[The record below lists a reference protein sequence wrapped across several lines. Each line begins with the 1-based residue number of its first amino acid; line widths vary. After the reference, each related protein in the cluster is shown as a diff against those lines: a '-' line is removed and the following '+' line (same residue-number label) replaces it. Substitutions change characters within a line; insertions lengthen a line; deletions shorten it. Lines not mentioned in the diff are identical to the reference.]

1 LDDFLD
7 ELELGHTGTEESRKP
22 FHMILDKNKDDR
34 LQWLKEVST
43 TLIEQSRARTNV
55 QRSNLK
61 LYRGVSTS
69 SNDKAKSRDYR
80 GPRLSKIQKFVVNH
94 LHDLTETKVSQMAK
108 IKPVVEVLPVNDEHK
123 DAESAKVTN
132 MIIKHLFRINNLDFI
147 TQKMQR
153 LARIAG
159 ESYLWIDWDEAAG
172 DLHPS
177 YVAAKDQGLT
187 GKVALEDGSQFDMD
201 QPLKTG
207 DVKYKIEFPW
217 RVFLQ
222 RTSDICDSEYVFRVK
237 IVPTETLKKDYP
249 KSAKKI
255 NESQDLKTFDIEA
268 LRDRILEEH
277 TVVYEFHHKKTKYVP
292 EGFKAVF
299 TEDVTLEEGAHPFSH
314 GELPFVRLTDLDI
327 PDVLNG
333 VSKYETVGP
342 MQNMYNNL
350 STIIA
355 KNIYLTSHAKWV
367 MPRGAAKIEQ
377 LGNDT
382 TVVQYQ
388 GAVAPT
394 MAQVRPN
401 AREVYEFR
409 ALIKD
414 EMQTIFG
421 NHGVSRGEIPK
432 GITASS
438 ALQFLNE
445 LETQRASTEITKHG
459 FMIRDIARMTIAI
472 AGDMY
477 DVEDGRMVRIVGENN
492 KFAIRSFDTAHLHK
506 SYDIRFD
513 NSSGIPESTAGKH
526 QRVLDAMQRTPN
538 AFSGERWAE
547 LLDLSNTEKMTT
559 LLTEAV
565 RSADAENDDLS
576 AGRYV
581 SPPEEWEDHI
591 VHWESHS
598 KYVQSRHFKED
609 LPPQQKAAFLDHL
622 FWTEEAMLDK
632 MPQNSNFE
640 ATLATLKLF
649 PLRAHSNY
657 RAPRSLEQQAMEAQL
672 GAAQIPGQDPAEL
685 KKVADLEKQ

>member
-1 LDDFLD
+1 MDFLD
-7 ELELGHTGTEESRKP
+7 ELEIGVGASEESRKP
-22 FHMILDKNKDDR
+22 FHTVLKSNKDDR
-34 LQWLKEVST
+34 HQWLKEVVN
-43 TLIEQSRARTNV
+43 TLIEQSRARTET
-55 QRSNLK
+55 QRNNLR
-61 LYRGVSTS
+61 LYRGI
-69 SNDKAKSRDYR
+69 SNKASEKARYRDYR

-94 LHDLTETKVSQMAK
+94 LHDLTETKVSQMSR

-132 MIIKHLFRINNLDFI
+132 FIIKHLFRINNVDFT

-153 LARIAG
+153 IARICG
-159 ESYLWIDWDEAAG
+159 ESYLFIDWDADKG
-172 DLHPS
+172 DLHPA
-177 YVAAKDQGLT
+177 YVAARDAGLT
-187 GKVALEDGSQFDMD
+187 GKVELPNGSKFDMS
-201 QPLKTG
+201 QPLMTG
-207 DVKYKIEFPW
+207 DVDYKVEFPW

-222 RTSDICDSEYVFRVK
+222 RKHDICESEYVFRIK
-237 IVPTETLKKDYP
+237 LIPTETLKKDYP
-249 KSAKKI
+249 SKAKDIKES
-255 NESQDLKTFDIEA
+255 NELKTFDTESMV
-268 LRDRILEEH
+268 DRLLEEH
-277 TVVYEFHHKKTKYVP
+277 TVVYEFTHIKSKYTP
-292 EGFKAVF
+292 DGFRALF
-299 TEDVTLEEGAHPFSH
+299 TDDVMLEEGAHPFQH

-388 GAVAPT
+388 GAVAPQ
-394 MAQVRPN
+394 MAQVKPN
-401 AREVYEFR
+401 SREVYEFR

-414 EMQTIFG
+414 EMQVIFG

-432 GITASS
+432 GVTASS

-459 FMIRDIARMTIAI
+459 FMIRDIARMSIAV

-477 DVEDGRMVRIVGENN
+477 DMEDGRMVRIVGENN

-513 NSSGIPESTAGKH
+513 NSSGIPETTSGKH

-547 LLDLSNTEKMTT
+547 LLDLANTEKMTT

-565 RSADAENDDLS
+565 RSADAENEDLS
-576 AGRYV
+576 AGRFV

-598 KYVQSRHFKED
+598 KYVQTRHFKED
-609 LPPQQKAAFLDHL
+609 LPAEQKAAFLDHL
-622 FWTEEAMLDK
+622 YWTEEAMLDK
-632 MPQNSNFE
+632 MSKNSNFE
-640 ATLATLKLF
+640 AVLATLKLF
-649 PLRAHSNY
+649 PLRPHANY

-672 GAAQIPGQDPAEL
+672 GMAQTPGQDPAEL
-685 KKVADLEKQ
+685 KKIADLEKQ